1 MKTVNPN
8 AATAIL
14 KLVAVVAV
22 VVALLQ
28 FCACS
33 PQRKTNK
40 AIQRVLANR
49 EALDKVGAEWSKLN
63 PCVND
68 YKEGQWI
75 ELPDSAM
82 VKMPTGGTFPLV
94 LGAPVSPLLTKL
106 FDSLAKLPAPIDSAA
121 LTPMPIPN
129 HIEIGTWEQPIL
141 KISADKRSIEYDGK
155 VYWWPQRRFV
165 RVDTVHDRRTEDSL
179 KAQLA
184 RKDIAMAQLQGR
196 YDEAKQ
202 AVQVQ
207 SSRGDKWFRW
217 FIVAVVSGIVLLI
230 VSHLIR
236 SRFKLWP

>member
-14 KLVAVVAV
+14 KVVAVVAV

-75 ELPDSAM
+75 ELPDSAN
-82 VKMPTGGTFPLV
+82 VSLPKGWAYGNGSISV
-94 LGAPVSPLLTKL
+94 LTPAPSILPAL
-106 FDSLAKLPAPIDSAA
+106 FDSIAAP
-121 LTPMPIPN
+121 TPVTIPN